1 MNKELTELDKR
12 LQEIAL
18 KNWWQFV
25 NLIGADEINNAKAC
39 ILRQDG
45 HSYGQIKNKLGLTHR
60 QAQYNCGKCD
70 VKSV

>member
-1 MNKELTELDKR
+1 MKELTDLDKR
-12 LQEIAL
+12 LQEIAQ

-45 HSYGQIKNKLGLTHR
+45 YSYNQIKNKLSLTR
-60 QAQYNCGKCD
+60 NQVQYNCGKCD
-70 VKSV
+70 VKTV